1 MTAIATQAMRP
12 VVSTVHGVRA
22 TVLLVAMLVIAP
34 VLHAIETPVTARED
48 LRRLLEDLH
57 GDGPRAADLGIAAVR
72 ILPELYERRDF
83 EFLWT
88 ADMAAVLM
96 AAIDD
101 SESHGLLPSDAH
113 REALASRMR
122 GGDTLGAT
130 FGRDAELE
138 LLLSDA
144 FLRLA
149 YTLHFGKL
157 DPVDT
162 HPEWNFERSLTP
174 DGSLPVIEYALSRGD
189 ISGFLAR
196 VAPQGPIYAG
206 MRSALARYREL
217 AAAGGWPS
225 VPPGDTLE
233 EGSRG
238 PRVAALRA
246 RLEVADPQL
255 SKQVADRELFDADLA
270 DAVRRFQTAHGLDVD
285 AKVGPGTVADL
296 NVSAAERIDQLRAN
310 LERVRWVFPGIG
322 DDFLVVNIAGYRLYL
337 VRGRQ
342 LVWTTRVQVGKPYHQ
357 TPVFRDEIT
366 YLVLNPTWTVPPGIL
381 RNETLPAIRKDSSYL
396 VKQNMT
402 VVDRSGRAIDP
413 ATLDWNASFP
423 YFVRQEPGPNNSLG
437 RVKFMFPNP
446 YMVYLH
452 DTPSRRLFDRADR
465 TFSHGCIRVEDPLRL
480 AEMLLATTPGWDRDA
495 IDRALTDGATR
506 TVTLA
511 NPMPVMLLYF
521 TAEVDAEGH
530 VNFYRDPYDRD
541 RAVIDGLGEP
551 FRPPAVG
558 AGG

>member
-1 MTAIATQAMRP
+1 MRTP
-12 VVSTVHGVRA
+12 LSF
-22 TVLLVAMLVIAP
+22 LLVRRAAFPAVLAALVAAT
-34 VLHAIETPVTARED
+34 LNATEMPVTARED
-48 LRRLLEDLH
+48 LRRLLEELH
-57 GDGPRAADLGIAAVR
+57 GDGPRAAALDLAAVR
-72 ILPELYERRDF
+72 VLPDLYERRDF

-88 ADMAAVLM
+88 PDMATVLM
-96 AAIDD
+96 ESIDD
-101 SESHGLLPSDAH
+101 SESHGLLPSDFH
-113 REALASRMR
+113 R
-122 GGDTLGAT
+122 GAIAAKLRDSDDRRT
-130 FGRDAELE
+130 TIGQDAELE

-157 DPVDT
+157 DPVDS

-174 DGSLPVIEYALSRGD
+174 DDSLPVIEYALARGD
-189 ISGFLAR
+189 ISGFLVR
-196 VAPQGPIYAG
+196 VAPQGPLYAG
-206 MRSALARYREL
+206 MRTALARYRAL

-225 VPPGDTLE
+225 VPTGDTLE

-246 RLEVADPQL
+246 RLEVTDPQL
-255 SKQVADRELFDADLA
+255 SKQVADRELFDTDLA

-285 AKVGPGTVADL
+285 AKVGLGTVADL
-296 NVSAAERIDQLRAN
+296 NVSASDRVDQLRAN
-310 LERVRWVFPGIG
+310 LERMRWVFPGIG
-322 DDFLVVNIAGYRLYL
+322 DDFVVVNIAGFRLF
-337 VRGRQ
+337 VVMGRQ
-342 LVWTTRVQVGKPYHQ
+342 LVWSTRVQVGKPYHQ

-366 YLVLNPTWTVPPGIL
+366 YLVFNPTWTVPPGIL
-381 RNETLPAIRKDSSYL
+381 RNETLPAIRNDASYL

-402 VVDRSGRAIDP
+402 VVDRSGRAVDP
-413 ATLDWNASFP
+413 ATIDWNASFP
-423 YFVRQEPGPNNSLG
+423 YSVRQEPGPNNALG

-480 AEMLLATTPGWDRDA
+480 AELLLATTPGWNRDTIDSA
-495 IDRALTDGATR
+495 IATGTTR

-521 TAEVDAEGH
+521 TAEIDAQGDLT
-530 VNFYRDPYDRD
+530 FFRDPYDRD
-541 RAVIDGLGEP
+541 HTVIRGLDEP
-551 FRPPAVG
+551 FRPPEIDSG
-558 AGG
+558 R